1 MYDFH
6 IIRDTLKF
14 EKNCANVSLSCCM
27 SQPLVWYLGRLL
39 SDTPQPATID
49 LSNDFCSAGGEF
61 SQRGASTN
69 IFPNILKEYI
79 SKYFERIYFQIFGNY
94 IFPNNIYVHTKYNV
108 ISVRQWEF
116 TQ

>member
-1 MYDFH
+1 MYGFH

-14 EKNCANVSLSCCM
+14 AEKNCANVSLSCCM

-49 LSNDFCSAGGEF
+49 LSNDFSSAGGEF

-69 IFPNILKEYI
+69 IFQNILKVCI
-79 SKYFERIYFQIFGNY
+79 SKYFEMIYFKIF
-94 IFPNNIYVHTKYNV
+94 
-108 ISVRQWEF
+108 
-116 TQ
+116 